1 MPKAAVSKEMLL
13 DGAQMCIAGTVA
25 AIAGFLKERKIPI
38 SDFTAYM
45 GDRFEGALQDLEGR
59 GADEVMQHLLALEV
73 LPMGAEVVLTK
84 SSADRAEVT
93 LTTLPPAKVLEKF
106 GTTPKELL
114 RGFGV
119 TQREFESI
127 YDSFVPAAK
136 AIGMKLA
143 HHIKDGQEVL
153 VIEKKS

>member
-45 GDRFEGALQDLEGR
+45 GDRFEG
-59 GADEVMQHLLALEV
+59 MQHLLALEV

-127 YDSFVPAAK
+127 YDSFAPAAK